1 MTGISSRLQFLISFV
16 KIPPEMWDFIVP
28 QGPVLKSHAIREYM
42 MAGVVRDISFQIAD
56 KEIAHQLRSVGAEMV
71 KFASA
76 NLINGWEDGDDIC
89 PRWPHYPIP
98 HIPGSFGP
106 SPEPWFQTDY
116 AALNP
121 QPLPPRSVPAALK
134 TLADLTSLPAV
145 SQQLK
150 EISSKMDYTRM

>member
-1 MTGISSRLQFLISFV
+1 MTSISSRIQFLIQFV

-28 QGPVLKSHAIREYM
+28 QGPVFKSHAIKEYM
-42 MAGVVRDISFQIAD
+42 MAGVVRDISLQVAD
-56 KEIAHQLRSVGAEMV
+56 KEVAHQLRFIGAEMV

-98 HIPGSFGP
+98 HTPGYGP
-106 SPEPWFQTDY
+106 QPDPWFQTDY

-121 QPLPPRSVPAALK
+121 QPLPPRSIHSALK
-134 TLADLTSLPAV
+134 VLADLTSLPAV
-145 SQQLK
+145 AQQLK
-150 EISSKMDYTRM
+150 EISTKLDYARM